1 MTYTHFSWFAVV
13 LCVLASGCGPESLPP
28 ETRLPRGYDDI
39 MLGDTFDP
47 VGTGAKEI
55 TSTDG
60 IRRFRVERVENQPP
74 VIIRLD
80 DSGRVV
86 GISWGQY
93 VIDAGRRAAVMRQ
106 AKERFGQFLKEE
118 RETDSGKTM
127 IFEDE
132 TTRYRLDFLNQ
143 EVRIA
148 ITDPAY
154 DFGYGEAQ

>member
-1 MTYTHFSWFAVV
+1 M
-13 LCVLASGCGPESLPP
+13 
-28 ETRLPRGYDDI
+28 
-39 MLGDTFDP
+39 
-47 VGTGAKEI
+47 
-55 TSTDG
+55 
-60 IRRFRVERVENQPP
+60 
-74 VIIRLD
+74 IIRLD